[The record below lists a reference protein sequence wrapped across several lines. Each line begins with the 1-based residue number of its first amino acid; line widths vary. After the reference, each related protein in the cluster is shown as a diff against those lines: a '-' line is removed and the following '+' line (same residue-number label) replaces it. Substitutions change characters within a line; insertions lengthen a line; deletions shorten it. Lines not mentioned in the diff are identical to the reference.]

1 MTPALTMVM
10 QRYLPNQMLN
20 DERAAEATM
29 IARIADTAAVNV
41 SLNHLRMKNSPAIA
55 FGDISAIW
63 CCAVAQ
69 SCPRVQDDGTVS
81 TFQNSER
88 FYLLS
93 NQVVVE
99 SSFQLSSQ
107 SNPLLSM

>member
-41 SLNHLRMKNSPAIA
+41 SLNHLRMKIP
-55 FGDISAIW
+55 
-63 CCAVAQ
+63 
-69 SCPRVQDDGTVS
+69 
-81 TFQNSER
+81 
-88 FYLLS
+88 L
-93 NQVVVE
+93 
-99 SSFQLSSQ
+99 
-107 SNPLLSM
+107 PLLSATFPQSGVVPLRKKLPACTG